1 MEEEISH
8 IDIQHKPLSLLD
20 ITIARSKEKDVTST
34 GDTQTP
40 SISGIEVM
48 PDGCVVLCDWNNRTV
63 KKLSNMFQLEDTM
76 AVQNAPYDIS
86 TIGNNN
92 AIITLPWLK
101 QLQHI
106 IVQPKLKGG
115 DIIEID
121 KPCWGVEVVG
131 DEIYITCHNYI
142 LGGHSSEGE
151 VRILDMRGTIKR
163 TLGIS
168 TDGYFLFDRPY
179 YLAVSPITKKIYVTD
194 EAADRVTCLSP
205 EGCVVY
211 QHNYKGR
218 CFTVGIIINSEEN
231 ALVCGNESDT
241 KAIVILNG
249 NGMEHK
255 VLVTSSIGS
264 PLSVA
269 YRHNDA
275 SLIIG
280 FRHGSAIRVYNI

>member
-1 MEEEISH
+1 MEEEINN
-8 IDIQHKPLSLLD
+8 IDTLHKPLSLLD
-20 ITIARSKEKDVTST
+20 ITIVRSEEKDVTST
-34 GDTQTP
+34 VDTKTP

-151 VRILDMRGTIKR
+151 VRILDMRGNIKR
-163 TLGIS
+163 KLGIS

-179 YLAVSPITKKIYVTD
+179 YLAVSLITKKIYVTD

-205 EGCVVY
+205 EGR
-211 QHNYKGR
+211 NYKGR
-218 CFTVGIIINSEEN
+218 CFTVGIIIDSEEN

-249 NGMEHK
+249 NGIEHK

-269 YRHNDA
+269 YRHSDA

-280 FRHGSAIRVYNI
+280 FRYGSAIRVYNV